1 MTLYGSVSSLV
12 LINAAGRYQYGGHHG
27 QIAISGSYHIGH
39 YITIIVLTCP
49 DESALGTDD
58 TGYGIIDQSVE
69 IFNAKF
75 LEFSLV
81 LVIINLLENILKSMI
96 VLFGNCIFSREPQI
110 LLRIYRIAE
119 ACSCKALDGFIG
131 IVDTL
136 NDPCSVE
143 IMDQFTGLGAVCC
156 GEYQLCLTGSGYFD
170 LCIFIDITI
179 SMTGDGDGL
188 GPVLYVGNDALYQ
201 DWCTEYGTV

>member
-96 VLFGNCIFSREPQI
+96 VLLEIVSLVENHR
-110 LLRIYRIAE
+110 
-119 ACSCKALDGFIG
+119 SCFVSTA
-131 IVDTL
+131 
-136 NDPCSVE
+136 
-143 IMDQFTGLGAVCC
+143 
-156 GEYQLCLTGSGYFD
+156 
-170 LCIFIDITI
+170 
-179 SMTGDGDGL
+179 
-188 GPVLYVGNDALYQ
+188 
-201 DWCTEYGTV
+201 

>member
-1 MTLYGSVSSLV
+1 MTLYSSMSSLI
-12 LINAAGRYQYGGHHG
+12 LINAAGRYQYRGHHG
-27 QIAISGSYHIGH
+27 QIAVSGSYHIGH
-39 YITIIVLTCP
+39 YITIVVLTCP

-58 TGYGIIDQSVE
+58 TGYGIINQRVE
-69 IFNAKF
+69 ISNAKF

-81 LVIINLLENILKSMI
+81 LVIIDLLENILKSMI

-136 NDPCSVE
+136 NDTCSIELWINSRVSVPSA
-143 IMDQFTGLGAVCC
+143 AVNTSSALP
-156 GEYQLCLTGSGYFD
+156 GPGTL
-170 LCIFIDITI
+170 I
-179 SMTGDGDGL
+179 SVFL
-188 GPVLYVGNDALYQ
+188 
-201 DWCTEYGTV
+201 